1 MEDPEIVALYW
12 EREERALE
20 ETEKKYGRLLRQ
32 LAFSIL
38 RSEADSEEAF
48 NDTLLAAWNAMPE
61 QRPLNLRAFL
71 CRIVRNT
78 ALNKRR
84 GLTARKRD
92 SQYDV
97 CLDELSAVLP
107 AGEGVEERF
116 DAAETARLINRFLY
130 NEKEQARRIFL
141 LRYYFFLPPE
151 QIAERLGM
159 KDSTVRSILFRTRN
173 RLLEYLTEEGVTV

>member
-12 EREERALE
+12 AREERALK
-20 ETEKKYGRLLRQ
+20 ETEQKYGRLLKQ
-32 LAFSIL
+32 LAFGVL
-38 RSEADSEEAF
+38 RSEADSEEAL
-48 NDTLLAAWNAMPE
+48 NDTLLAAWNAMPD

-71 CRIVRNT
+71 CRIVRTT

-84 GLTARKRD
+84 SLTARKRD

-97 CLDELSAVLP
+97 CLDELAAVLP
-107 AGEGVEERF
+107 AAEGVEERF
-116 DAAETARLINRFLY
+116 DAAETGRLINRFLY
-130 NEKEQARRIFL
+130 TEKEQTRRIFL
-141 LRYYFFLPPE
+141 LRYYCFFTPE

-173 RLLEYLTEEGVTV
+173 RLSDYLKEEGVIR